1 MTLKISNSQ
10 VPLRGQAVNDDLQTE
25 LSGSGKT
32 AQPPVTRSHQHNTKG
47 HSTAPLHSS
56 QSCQHK
62 CSDRAISQRCWI
74 AGKQTQS
81 ASTYKVGFC
90 IPMKIILKATIKALT
105 TPVFLPNISVTIAD
119 RRSVYKGSF
128 SFSSRTNSSKQHFS
142 SFLKHDLF
150 SKH

>member
-10 VPLRGQAVNDDLQTE
+10 VPLRGQAVNDELQTE

-62 CSDRAISQRCWI
+62 CSDRAISQRYWI
-74 AGKQTQS
+74 AGKQS
-81 ASTYKVGFC
+81 ASTYKVSFC

-105 TPVFLPNISVTIAD
+105 TPVFLPNTSVAIAD

-142 SFLKHDLF
+142 SFL
-150 SKH
+150 